1 MLTWYQIDN
10 YRPPQ
15 GCVSVLSRG
24 SETIQQTKLWEI
36 FADSEVNVRNFGN
49 IWKPGSSC
57 LRHRLAAK
65 VLGRHLRLT
74 FPHLFNR
81 PAKNKNGVNRRDLY
95 PFFFLK
101 MLFFYTSLNLNIIIT
116 ELTIGLILTLVSV
129 SWLNILA
136 DKSFGWEQNWR
147 LRLALAD
154 RSLREMMAGRDGWD
168 EKQSTWRLIR
178 YDIQSL
184 LSICTLRTRA
194 RPGPTSTKGE
204 AARWEKEKEEKLI
217 EV

>member
-1 MLTWYQIDN
+1 MESRNHSGGDDDW
-10 YRPPQ
+10 
-15 GCVSVLSRG
+15 SVLVSAVMALCSLGIRSITTGWVASTGVPVPSRG
-24 SETIQQTKLWEI
+24 SETIQQTRFLQLWEI

-101 MLFFYTSLNLNIIIT
+101 MFLFHT
-116 ELTIGLILTLVSV
+116 
-129 SWLNILA
+129 
-136 DKSFGWEQNWR
+136 
-147 LRLALAD
+147 
-154 RSLREMMAGRDGWD
+154 
-168 EKQSTWRLIR
+168 
-178 YDIQSL
+178 SL
-184 LSICTLRTRA
+184 LSKYHNHRGDHWVNSHTRQRILIKRPRWQVIWVRT
-194 RPGPTSTKGE
+194 KLE
-204 AARWEKEKEEKLI
+204 AEAGISGAKS
-217 EV
+217 